1 MRSSLLF
8 DDSAR
13 IEPATLGWG
22 RPGRG
27 AEMEESGGEEE
38 DAPEDYD
45 ERELSVGLRF
55 LFDLFIVKLIV

>member
-1 MRSSLLF
+1 
-8 DDSAR
+8 
-13 IEPATLGWG
+13 
-22 RPGRG
+22 
-27 AEMEESGGEEE
+27 MEESGGEEE